1 MPKTPSDK
9 PCQKTQL
16 WGRYKTHGGSGSKIG
31 FVTKI
36 RYFKKMHMT
45 HKLDVPLFGI
55 PGRRGKLEVPV
66 TVAEVSEASVIRWLA
81 SHIDP
86 SGIFVDI
93 GSHAGFYSI
102 SLAGCVE
109 SVWAF
114 EPSIYQFNLLE
125 LNTRRNKLT
134 NVELF
139 PLALGSK
146 AESRPLYVMG
156 KSGGNNTLVKPD
168 DSNPPMDVTTTDVIT
183 LDSLSP
189 GKVSA
194 IKIDVEG
201 FEDDVLEGCQLTLV
215 QSFPLLLIEH
225 VTEDFNGSRLVSRL
239 RGLGYEL
246 GRPFPCCPELL
257 LAKMR

>member
-1 MPKTPSDK
+1 
-9 PCQKTQL
+9 
-16 WGRYKTHGGSGSKIG
+16 
-31 FVTKI
+31 
-36 RYFKKMHMT
+36 MT
-45 HKLDVPLFGI
+45 VS
-55 PGRRGKLEVPV
+55 
-66 TVAEVSEASVIRWLA
+66 EVSEASVIRWLA
-81 SHIDP
+81 AQINP

-114 EPSIYQFNLLE
+114 EPSPYQYNLLE
-125 LNTRRNKLT
+125 LNTRRNELS

-139 PLALGSK
+139 PLALGRK

-156 KSGGNNTLVKPD
+156 QSGGNNTLVKPD
-168 DSNPPMDVTTTDVIT
+168 DHNPPMDVTMTDVVT

-201 FEDDVLEGCQLTLV
+201 FEDDVLQGCELTLAK
-215 QSFPLLLIEH
+215 SLPLLIIEH
-225 VTEDFNGSRLVSRL
+225 LNQDLNGSRLVSRL

-246 GRPFPCCPELL
+246 SRPFPCCPELL
-257 LAKMR
+257 LAKIQ